1 MPLSII
7 WIQETLKTIR
17 IMKNFTIIW
26 NLKLSVLSHLCRR
39 GHHAPQFSP
48 TKSTTALQ
56 KLTEDFFHRLAVPCI
71 VKEKPGE
78 CIHTIHVVQNSN
90 IQITVTDTAL
100 ESAADNCTAE
110 VVHLHLS
117 ALLRGI
123 TAQLISPHKTAQCC
137 QDQFSQRC
145 TDPRS
150 CTQGCWRSWMVSS

>member
-1 MPLSII
+1 MIICFIQYCLPMANNIKLEIKVMPLSII

-26 NLKLSVLSHLCRR
+26 TLKLSVLSHLCRR
-39 GHHAPQFSP
+39 GHRAPQFSP

-56 KLTEDFFHRLAVPCI
+56 KLMEDFFHRLAAPCI
-71 VKEKPGE
+71 VKKKPGE

-110 VVHLHLS
+110 VVHLRLS
-117 ALLRGI
+117 ALLKRHHC
-123 TAQLISPHKTAQCC
+123 TAHLST
-137 QDQFSQRC
+137 
-145 TDPRS
+145 
-150 CTQGCWRSWMVSS
+150 